1 MRIDHRHRI
10 AALVVAIVVALSL
23 AGVGWWV
30 LQDGNDANNWLV
42 SAIRVVDRV
51 ILSKSGLN
59 GFLLAIVAV
68 GAGAAWIRSRRGHD
82 ERAVTTEPD
91 NER

>member
-23 AGVGWWV
+23 TGVAWWS
-30 LQDGNDANNWLV
+30 LQDGDATNNWLV
-42 SAIRVVDRV
+42 SAVRAVDRV

-59 GFLLAIVAV
+59 GMLLLIVAG
-68 GAGAAWIRSRRGHD
+68 GAGVAWVRSRRRRD
-82 ERAVTTEPD
+82 DRAVTTEPHHD
-91 NER
+91 R